1 VNATAGGEAKGEAA
15 REAELEEIRREAEF
29 EDAACAAAHEAR
41 ESAAALFRLRRLRWK
56 FFWIC
61 GAVFGVLGIGLVIA
75 IWYDTLLHD
84 VGEPFSLTSGTSA
97 WPALVVRLTV
107 LGLAVWFGFTLR
119 HRNQEAFL
127 ILTRMFRFTVP
138 QRRAPSAEQGR
149 NESGSR
155 VSAEDAWDRYRRGSE
170 LRRRWYIV
178 GGAAALYFLTVFT
191 IWKVSGG
198 SPFYPIRGTLIE
210 MINGRLIFLPVIGF
224 MLVGFLAVDKA
235 VLCRRFIK
243 ELSAAP
249 TRYPMTTCRH
259 FARQKGRINDEYLDE
274 WIDLQ
279 LIAELTER
287 VGRMIYYPTILVLLL
302 VMARN
307 SWWDSWPWPM
317 IVVAIFGCNF
327 GLALTSLVI
336 LQRAAKSAK
345 SSAEQSLAE
354 KVRQLKARNEPSAA
368 ANDAAR
374 EEELLEEV
382 QSLNRG
388 AFVPFWENPVV
399 GAIFLSSGGTTALQL
414 LIWFMAR

>member
-1 VNATAGGEAKGEAA
+1 
-15 REAELEEIRREAEF
+15 
-29 EDAACAAAHEAR
+29 
-41 ESAAALFRLRRLRWK
+41 
-56 FFWIC
+56 
-61 GAVFGVLGIGLVIA
+61 
-75 IWYDTLLHD
+75 
-84 VGEPFSLTSGTSA
+84 
-97 WPALVVRLTV
+97 
-107 LGLAVWFGFTLR
+107 
-119 HRNQEAFL
+119 
-127 ILTRMFRFTVP
+127 
-138 QRRAPSAEQGR
+138 
-149 NESGSR
+149 
-155 VSAEDAWDRYRRGSE
+155 
-170 LRRRWYIV
+170 V
-178 GGAAALYFLTVFT
+178 GGAAALYFLALITLSK
-191 IWKVSGG
+191 ISGG
-198 SPFYPIRGTLIE
+198 TIPNPTRGDLIE
-210 MINGRLIFLPVIGF
+210 KVTKLLLYGSVIGF

-243 ELSAAP
+243 ELSAAR
-249 TRYPMTTCRH
+249 TRYPIATCRH
-259 FARQKGRINDEYLDE
+259 FARQKGRITDEYLDE

-302 VMARN
+302 MLARN
-307 SWWDSWPWPM
+307 SWWDAWPWPPFL
-317 IVVAIFGCNF
+317 VVVFGFNF

-345 SSAEQSLAE
+345 SIAEQSLAE

-382 QSLNRG
+382 QSLDRG